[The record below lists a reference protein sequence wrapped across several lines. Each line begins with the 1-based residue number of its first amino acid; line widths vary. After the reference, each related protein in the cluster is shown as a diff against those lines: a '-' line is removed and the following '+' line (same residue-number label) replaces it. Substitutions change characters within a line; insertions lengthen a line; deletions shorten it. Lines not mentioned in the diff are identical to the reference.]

1 MNTHG
6 DLTATR
12 WLEHTVPVLLLLLLA
27 HFASHAKAI
36 CVYAFFFVVLTR
48 CDAYLRARVGKTKR
62 GDDGG
67 GDTAGGTAGGGADA
81 SPAGAAVAL
90 TVVLLSHLTL
100 LRTMY
105 PTDAFWGRVFLFTLP
120 SGDGADDP
128 AAWGFARWG
137 TVRGAF
143 VRSSRRAFISPRDD
157 TSSRVLISHSRRIR
171 FADALCARFT
181 LTTHA
186 FVPYLVRFDTCTYA
200 QPITD

>member
-67 GDTAGGTAGGGADA
+67 GADA
-81 SPAGAAVAL
+81 RGERRDGGRGGHGARTTRSARERVWLRTDDDGSTTSPAGRLELMRAIHAKK
-90 TVVLLSHLTL
+90 H
-100 LRTMY
+100 
-105 PTDAFWGRVFLFTLP
+105 
-120 SGDGADDP
+120 
-128 AAWGFARWG
+128 
-137 TVRGAF
+137 
-143 VRSSRRAFISPRDD
+143 SSVS
-157 TSSRVLISHSRRIR
+157 
-171 FADALCARFT
+171 
-181 LTTHA
+181 
-186 FVPYLVRFDTCTYA
+186 
-200 QPITD
+200 